1 MDKTEIKNVA
11 QGLEEKSD
19 QVPVFDMATLNNIV
33 SEESEELE
41 EDSSSSLNVYSNA
54 YHEKKGVSTE
64 KNHAFQGGISPHP
77 EETCMS
83 PEYSGSL
90 VGSSLG
96 STENVGPFQEGS
108 SLPCPENGHYF
119 LEDSSLA
126 SPDNIGPYGEG
137 SSLAFPENGGS
148 FQDSSRLAAP
158 DNIGPYGDG
167 SSLAFPENGGSF
179 QDSSRLAAP
188 DNIGPYGDGSSL
200 AFPEN
205 GGSFRDNS
213 RLASPDNIGPYGD
226 GSSLASLDNAGS
238 FQDGSSLASVSS
250 QNDDM
255 ISLSENDVDSEKMED
270 TFMGKD
276 DRMDA
281 IDFNIKNRIS
291 VLHCYICGKH
301 YVEPKLLNCLHS
313 FCLECLDN
321 LVFYKENERIECCVC
336 GQKTCIP
343 GSGMSDLPTN
353 VVIKQLLDLN
363 EDLEKDSYCDI
374 CILHGEEKKSS
385 GQCVDCNDMLCS
397 ECCEKHTYSR
407 LTISHTVVPLQDVT
421 ADNERCVVRLRE
433 NKVLS
438 CSEHTDEKLKFYCIS
453 CQIVVCR
460 DCVLL
465 SHSSHQVLTTDKV
478 IQKIKDDINRKVKEL
493 NQTKEKKWD
502 ELIKYEKLLEEKF
515 DSEKSTLDTVYKE
528 MITVVEEKYKVSLE
542 SLNEHYHNLR
552 SRLEERKEKVEKN
565 RGCVEDTEK
574 NVTFLLNQGQ
584 DLEITNMES
593 LIRNQLA
600 KLKNSFENIK
610 PYINTSSVLPYVF
623 VYSNNCE
630 RLKESTLFKV
640 FTRLPKGVPNRND
653 STVSE
658 KVGYKD
664 QSVTT
669 RLAKLG
675 LDKQPKVAMTPAGM
689 WPGIKTDNYCVQ
701 PGQKSLLGE
710 PPLDFMKRKC
720 STDSDS
726 SHQSQIQKP
735 WMPHYGNQDTQTR
748 MQHNTNNNHPI
759 FGHKGRKG
767 QPVRIPKAIGVNN
780 ETLSLHTTLS
790 AKVLQDVYEPDIV
803 GMTFVGRK
811 DFAVCDARNKNV
823 KIFSVCGKFLKVII
837 ENEPMTITYCDG
849 HLIWNGKTANVLI
862 KSLEGGDRRV
872 HKKQFQPDV
881 THPVAAFNDE
891 KYLVANAQG
900 MVVAFQV
907 DGKNYIDG
915 SPFITLCTGSMGMD
929 RHVICELC

>member
-1 MDKTEIKNVA
+1 MDKTEVNNIAAGLAA
-11 QGLEEKSD
+11 QGLAVRGSEEKSD
-19 QVPVFDMATLNNIV
+19 QMPVFDMGTLNNIIV
-33 SEESEELE
+33 SEESEDHE

-54 YHEKKGVSTE
+54 YHEKKGVSSE
-64 KNHAFQGGISPHP
+64 KNHAFQGGTSPHP

-148 FQDSSRLAAP
+148 FRDSSRLAPP

-167 SSLAFPENGGSF
+167 SSLG
-179 QDSSRLAAP
+179 
-188 DNIGPYGDGSSL
+188 
-200 AFPEN
+200 
-205 GGSFRDNS
+205 
-213 RLASPDNIGPYGD
+213 
-226 GSSLASLDNAGS
+226 SLDNAGS
-238 FQDGSSLASVSS
+238 FRDGSSLASVSS

-255 ISLSENDVDSEKMED
+255 ISLSENDVDSEKMDD

-353 VVIKQLLDLN
+353 VVIKQLLELN
-363 EDLEKDSYCDI
+363 EDLEKDSFCDI

-421 ADNERCVVRLRE
+421 ADNERCVVRLHE

-460 DCVLL
+460 DCILL

-493 NQTKEKKWD
+493 NQTKEKKCD
-502 ELIKYEKLLEEKF
+502 ELVKYEKLLEEKF
-515 DSEKSTLDTVYKE
+515 DSEKNTLDTVYKE
-528 MITVVEEKYKVSLE
+528 MIAVIDEKYKVSLE

-552 SRLEERKEKVEKN
+552 SRLQERKEKVEKN

-658 KVGYKD
+658 KAGYKD

-720 STDSDS
+720 STDSDI
-726 SHQSQIQKP
+726 SHQSQIQNP
-735 WMPHYGNQDTQTR
+735 RMPHYGNQDTQTR
-748 MQHNTNNNHPI
+748 MQHNTNNNNHPI

-881 THPVAAFNDE
+881 AHPVAAFNDE

-907 DGKNYIDG
+907 DGKNYIDS
-915 SPFITLCTGSMGMD
+915 SPFITRCSGSMGMD
-929 RHVICELC
+929 HVISELC